1 LAILGAGAEEDPV
14 GATRRT
20 LLRLGDMVRSGS
32 EEDMLRFTAALSD
45 GRSIYASCHAVKDD
59 TNNLNYRTGDDETV
73 IASEPLDGD
82 HGRWT
87 LVQEG
92 HMLQVQP
99 DRSPRIA
106 AFLP

>member
-1 LAILGAGAEEDPV
+1 
-14 GATRRT
+14 
-20 LLRLGDMVRSGS
+20 
-32 EEDMLRFTAALSD
+32 
-45 GRSIYASCHAVKDD
+45 VKDD